1 MNLFKC
7 KYFNAVINNI
17 FQTHFN
23 WAFLTSFGYGLK
35 KKLVRKV
42 KEWMQYENAL
52 RKSICL
58 FCHEKSSSRLVAS
71 SAIKSEKNFSG
82 IVDSNENG
90 TKKQFILFAG

>member
-1 MNLFKC
+1 M
-7 KYFNAVINNI
+7 V
-17 FQTHFN
+17 
-23 WAFLTSFGYGLK
+23 WK

-52 RKSICL
+52 RKSILL

-82 IVDSNENG
+82 IVDLNEKKTELKSN
-90 TKKQFILFAG
+90 LFCLLGNT